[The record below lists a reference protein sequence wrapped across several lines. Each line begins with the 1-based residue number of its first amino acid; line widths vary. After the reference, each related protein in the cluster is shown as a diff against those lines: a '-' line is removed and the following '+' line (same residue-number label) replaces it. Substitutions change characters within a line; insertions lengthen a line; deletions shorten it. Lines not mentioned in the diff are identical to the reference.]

1 MCDDGMWI
9 EFIWLG
15 KGTRTAQVESGND
28 LSGFQKRRQLNEEL
42 LSTEEKCLQQSLA
55 VTFNNVYISSCNI

>member
-15 KGTRTAQVESGND
+15 KGTRTVQVESGND
-28 LSGFQKRRQLNEEL
+28 LSDFQNRRQFNEEL
-42 LSTEEKCLQQSLA
+42 LATEEKYLQHSLA